1 MQVAILAGGKG
12 TRLRPITYEIPKPMI
27 PIHGKPFLQYQLE
40 LIKSFSIDEVLL
52 LVSCL
57 GKQIEEYFGGGSKF
71 GLNIKYSYENNPL
84 GTGGALKNAEEKLA
98 EKFLLLN
105 GDTFLPMDYEKLM
118 EYFHQCG
125 KIGVITV
132 YDNSEKIASNNIALA
147 KSNVVVGY
155 NKKDFQGMT
164 HVDAGAMLFKKE
176 VLNFIPK
183 AQVCSLEEEIFPMLI
198 EKKELISYPTSQ
210 RFYDMGDF
218 KELEVIKEVLR

>member
-12 TRLRPITYEIPKPMI
+12 SRLRPLTYQIPKPMI
-27 PIHGKPFLQYQLE
+27 SILGKPFLQYQLE
-40 LIKSFSIDEVLL
+40 LIESFGINKVLL
-52 LVSCL
+52 LVSYL
-57 GKQIEEYFGGGSKF
+57 GRQIEEYFGSGSKF
-71 GLNIKYSYENNPL
+71 GLNIEYSYEKNPL

-105 GDTFLPMDYEKLM
+105 GDTFLSIDYEKLM
-118 EYFHQCG
+118 EYFHQCD

-132 YDNSEKIASNNIALA
+132 YNNSEKIASNNIALA

-164 HVDAGAMLFKKE
+164 HVDAGVVAFKKE
-176 VLNFIPK
+176 ILNLIPK

-198 EKKELISYPTSQ
+198 EKKELIAYPTSQ
-210 RFYDMGDF
+210 RFYDMGNS
-218 KELEVIKEVLR
+218 KELKVIKEALR